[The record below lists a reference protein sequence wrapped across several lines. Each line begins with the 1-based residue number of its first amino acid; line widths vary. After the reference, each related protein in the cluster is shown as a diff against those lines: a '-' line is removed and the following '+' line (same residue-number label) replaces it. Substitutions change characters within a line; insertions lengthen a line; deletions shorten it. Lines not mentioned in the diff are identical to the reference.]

1 MIVSPFAGKPATPAM
16 LVNVPALVTAYYT
29 CVPDPSVPGQRV
41 AFGTSGHRGSSLD
54 TAFNE
59 WHILAIAQ
67 AICLYRKQHRIDGPL
82 FLGADTHAL
91 SVPACASALEV
102 MAANGVVLMMAD
114 RDEYT
119 PTPAVSHAILTY
131 NRGRTAGLAD
141 GVVITPSHN
150 PPHDGGFKYNPP
162 HGGPAEPAVTRW
174 VEAKANALLDA
185 GLRGVNRIP
194 YEKALRASTTHRHDY
209 VTAYTSDLVNVLDM
223 DAIRGAGIAL
233 GVDPLGGAGV
243 HYWGPIAER
252 YGLNLTVVSDAV
264 DPTFRFMTVDWDG
277 QIRMDPS
284 SPYAMQ
290 RLIDVKNRFAIAV
303 ACDTDHDRHGI
314 VTPSAGLLPPNHYL
328 SVAIFYLFQHRPR
341 WRPDAAV
348 GKTVVSSQMI
358 DRVAAKLGRRLYEVP
373 VGFKWFVDGLLDG
386 SLGFGGEE
394 SAGAS
399 FVRLDGS
406 VWTTDKDGIAAAL
419 LAAEITARMG
429 RDPGEIYRELALEF
443 GEPAYDRVEAPAT
456 PAEKAR
462 LAALSPRDIRTVD
475 LAGERIESI
484 LTSAPGDG
492 AAIGGVKVVAANG
505 WFAARPSGTEDI
517 YKIYAE
523 SFCGAD
529 HLRRILDEAQTI
541 VGDAL
546 ATAPEKAPGGTTA
559 GTKP

>member
-29 CVPDPSVPGQRV
+29 GVPDPSVPGQRV
-41 AFGTSGHRGSSLD
+41 VFGTSGHRGSSLD

-67 AICLYRKQHRIDGPL
+67 AICLYREQHRIDGPL

-91 SVPACASALEV
+91 SVPASASALEV
-102 MAANGVVLMMAD
+102 MAANGVVLMIAD

-174 VEAKANALLDA
+174 VEAKANELLDA

-194 YEKALRASTTHRHDY
+194 YEKALRVSTTHRHDY
-209 VTAYTSDLVNVLDM
+209 VTAYTSDLVNVIDT
-223 DAIRGAGIAL
+223 DAIRGATIAL

-252 YGLNLTVVSDAV
+252 YGLNLTVVNDAV

-290 RLIDVKNRFAIAV
+290 RLIDVKDRFAIAV

-328 SVAIFYLFQHRPR
+328 SVAISYLFQHRPR
-341 WRPDAAV
+341 WNPDAAV

-358 DRVAAKLGRRLYEVP
+358 DRVTAKLGRRLYEVP

-419 LAAEITARMG
+419 LAAEITARMD
-429 RDPGEIYRELALEF
+429 RDPGEIYRELIREF

-456 PAEKAR
+456 PAEKVR
-462 LAALSPRDIRTVD
+462 LGALSPKDIRTVD
-475 LAGERIESI
+475 LAGERIQSI

-492 AAIGGVKVVAANG
+492 APIGGVKVVAANG

-523 SFCGAD
+523 SFRGAD

-546 ATAPEKAPGGTTA
+546 ATAPGKVPGGTTA
-559 GTKP
+559 GTRP